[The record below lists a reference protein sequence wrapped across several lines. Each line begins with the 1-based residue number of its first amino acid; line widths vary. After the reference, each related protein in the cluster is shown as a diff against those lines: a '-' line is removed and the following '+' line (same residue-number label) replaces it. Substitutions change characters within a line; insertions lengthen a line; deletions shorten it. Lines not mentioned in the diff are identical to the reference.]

1 MYRLVSA
8 DILNVRLKPS
18 NKATVLGKLYFGQV
32 VMLVE
37 KNRDW
42 VLISWSDEDKGL
54 ALQGWVFSRY
64 VEKLE

>member
-1 MYRLVSA
+1 
-8 DILNVRLKPS
+8 
-18 NKATVLGKLYFGQV
+18 
-32 VMLVE
+32 MLVE